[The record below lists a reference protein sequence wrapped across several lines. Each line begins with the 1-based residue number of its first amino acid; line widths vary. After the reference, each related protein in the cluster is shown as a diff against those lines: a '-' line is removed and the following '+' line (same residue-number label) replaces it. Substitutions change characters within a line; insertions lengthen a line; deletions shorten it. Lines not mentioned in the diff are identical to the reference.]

1 MKLHENQT
9 EFRELITLTAQEK
22 HISESAVERDYYIV
36 RALKQLADSEEADS
50 CVFKGGTS
58 LSKCYP
64 GSIERFSEDIDLTFY
79 KTEGLSNK
87 QIERRLKTV
96 EKIMTAGAKT
106 EPITSE
112 RNDRNKSCF
121 FWFDGEDSRIKLEI
135 GSSVRPEPFS
145 RKCLVT
151 YIQEYLEAHGF
162 GKEGAEYGLV
172 PVELNVLN
180 IERTFLDKIMA
191 VKRHA
196 ICGTLSGKVRHIYD
210 VMRLFAMP
218 ENQAFLQDN
227 KELKRLITL
236 TKETDSAYLEKR
248 NIPENY
254 DPTGAYDFP
263 AWKGCFDDD
272 IRSIYEHLH
281 EDLLYTDEKQGFDV
295 AVQTFERI
303 SALFAEIG
311 E

>member
-1 MKLHENQT
+1 MKLHENQS
-9 EFRELITLTAQEK
+9 EFRELIILTAREK

-36 RALKQLADSEEADS
+36 RALKQLADSEEAES

-87 QIERRLKTV
+87 QIERRLKSV
-96 EKIMTAGAKT
+96 EKIITAGAKT

-112 RNDRNKSCF
+112 RNDRNKSTF
-121 FWFDGEDSRIKLEI
+121 FWFDTEDSRIKLEI

-145 RKCLVT
+145 RKSLVT

-162 GKEGAEYGLV
+162 EKETAEYGLV
-172 PVELNVLN
+172 PVALNVLN

-210 VMRLFAMP
+210 VTRLFAMP
-218 ENQAFLQDN
+218 ENQAFLQN
-227 KELKRLITL
+227 KEELKRLIRL
-236 TKETDSAYLEKR
+236 TKETDSAYLGKR

-263 AWKGCFDDD
+263 SWKDCFNDD

-281 EDLLYTDEKQGFDV
+281 EDLLYTDEKQDFDV
-295 AVQTFERI
+295 AIRTFEKI
-303 SALFAEIG
+303 SAVFAEIG

>member
-1 MKLHENQT
+1 MKLHENLT
-9 EFRELITLTAQEK
+9 EFRDLITLTAQEK

-64 GSIERFSEDIDLTFY
+64 RSLERFSEDIDLTFY
-79 KTEGLSNK
+79 KTDGLSNK
-87 QIERRLKTV
+87 QIERRLKAV

-218 ENQAFLQDN
+218 ENQAFLQDS

-236 TKETDSAYLEKR
+236 TKETDSVYLEKR

-263 AWKGCFDDD
+263 AWKNCFDDD
-272 IRSIYEHLH
+272 IGSIYERLH
-281 EDLLYTDEKQGFDV
+281 EDLLYTDEKQEFDV

>member
-1 MKLHENQT
+1 MKLHVNLT
-9 EFRELITLTAQEK
+9 EFRDLITLTAQEK

-79 KTEGLSNK
+79 KTDGLSNK
-87 QIERRLKTV
+87 QIERRLKAV

-218 ENQAFLQDN
+218 ENQAFLQDS

-236 TKETDSAYLEKR
+236 TKETDSVYLEKR

-263 AWKGCFDDD
+263 AWKNCFDDD
-272 IRSIYEHLH
+272 IRSIYERLH
-281 EDLLYTDEKQGFDV
+281 EDLLYTDEKQEFDV

>member
-1 MKLHENQT
+1 MNLHENQV
-9 EFRELITLTAQEK
+9 EFHELITLTAQEK

-36 RALKQLADSEEADS
+36 QALKRLADSEEANS

-64 GSIERFSEDIDLTFY
+64 GSIERFSEDIDLTYY
-79 KTEGLSNK
+79 KTDGLSNK
-87 QIERRLKTV
+87 QIERRLKSV
-96 EKIMTAGAKT
+96 EKIMTADAT
-106 EPITSE
+106 TQPITSE
-112 RNDRNKSCF
+112 RNDRNKSIF
-121 FWFDGEDSRIKLEI
+121 FWFGSEDSRIKLEI

-145 RKCLVT
+145 RKILAT

-162 GKEGAEYGLV
+162 EKEAAEYGLV

-210 VMRLFAMP
+210 VTRLYALP
-218 ENQAFLQDN
+218 ENQAFLKN
-227 KELKRLITL
+227 KEELKRLLKL
-236 TKETDSAYLEKR
+236 TKETDSVYLEKR
-248 NIPENY
+248 STQDNY
-254 DPTGAYDFP
+254 NPTGAYDFP
-263 AWKGCFDDD
+263 AWRKCFNED
-272 IRSIYEHLH
+272 ICALYEHLH
-281 EDLLYTDEKQGFDV
+281 ENLLYTDEKQDFKI
-295 AVQTFERI
+295 AIQTFESI
-303 SALFAEIG
+303 STLFAEIG

>member
-1 MKLHENQT
+1 M
-9 EFRELITLTAQEK
+9 TAQEK

-36 RALKQLADSEEADS
+36 RALKQLADSEEVDS

-79 KTEGLSNK
+79 KTDGLSNK
-87 QIERRLKTV
+87 QIERRLKAV
-96 EKIMTAGAKT
+96 EKIMTTGAKM

-121 FWFDGEDSRIKLEI
+121 FWLDGEDSRIKLEI

-162 GKEGAEYGLV
+162 EKEVAEYGLV

-210 VMRLFAMP
+210 VTRLFAMP
-218 ENQAFLQDN
+218 ENQAFLQDS

-281 EDLLYTDEKQGFDV
+281 EDLLYTDEKQDYDV
-295 AVQTFERI
+295 AVQTFEII

>member
-1 MKLHENQT
+1 M
-9 EFRELITLTAQEK
+9 
-22 HISESAVERDYYIV
+22 
-36 RALKQLADSEEADS
+36 
-50 CVFKGGTS
+50 
-58 LSKCYP
+58 
-64 GSIERFSEDIDLTFY
+64 
-79 KTEGLSNK
+79 SNK
-87 QIERRLKTV
+87 QIERRLKAI
-96 EKIMTAGAKT
+96 EKIISAGAKT

-112 RNDRNKSCF
+112 RNDRNKSSY

-145 RKCLVT
+145 RKSLVT

-162 GKEGAEYGLV
+162 KKEAAEYDLV

-196 ICGTLSGKVRHIYD
+196 ICGTLSEKVRHIYD
-210 VMRLFAMP
+210 VTRLFTMP
-218 ENQAFLQDN
+218 ENQAFLQD
-227 KELKRLITL
+227 KEELKRLITL

-254 DPTGAYDFP
+254 DPTGAYYFP
-263 AWKGCFDDD
+263 AWKDCFNDD
-272 IRSIYEHLH
+272 IRSIYERLH
-281 EDLLYTDEKQGFDV
+281 EDLLYTDEKQNIDV
-295 AVQTFERI
+295 AIQTFERI

>member
-1 MKLHENQT
+1 MKLHENQA

-36 RALKQLADSEEADS
+36 HALKQLADSEEADS

-64 GSIERFSEDIDLTFY
+64 GSIERFSEDIDLTYY

-87 QIERRLKTV
+87 QIERRLKAV

-112 RNDRNKSCF
+112 RNDRNKSIY
-121 FWFDGEDSRIKLEI
+121 FWFGSEDSRIKLEI

-145 RKCLVT
+145 RKTLVT
-151 YIQEYLEAHGF
+151 YIQEYLEVHGF
-162 GKEGAEYGLV
+162 EKEVAEYGLV

-180 IERTFLDKIMA
+180 MERTFLDKIMA

-196 ICGTLSGKVRHIYD
+196 ICGTLPGKVRHIYD
-210 VMRLFAMP
+210 VARLFALP
-218 ENQAFLQDN
+218 ENQAFLQD
-227 KELKRLITL
+227 KEELKRLIIL
-236 TKETDSAYLEKR
+236 TKKTDWVYLEKR
-248 NIPENY
+248 SIPKEY
-254 DPTGAYDFP
+254 DPIGIYDFP
-263 AWKGCFDDD
+263 AWKDRFNDD

-281 EDLLYTDEKQGFDV
+281 EDLLYTDEKQDFD
-295 AVQTFERI
+295 AAIQAFEKI
-303 SALFAEIG
+303 SASFAEIG

>member
-1 MKLHENQT
+1 MKLHESQS
-9 EFRELITLTAQEK
+9 EFRELIILTALEK

-36 RALKQLADSEEADS
+36 RALQYLADSDEKDS

-96 EKIMTAGAKT
+96 EKIMTVGAKT
-106 EPITSE
+106 EPIASE
-112 RNDRNKSCF
+112 RNDRNKSSY
-121 FWFDGEDSRIKLEI
+121 FWFDSEDSRIKLEI
-135 GSSVRPEPFS
+135 GSSVRPEPFN
-145 RKCLVT
+145 KKVLVT
-151 YIQEYLEAHGF
+151 YIQEYLEEHGF
-162 GKEGAEYGLV
+162 ENEAAEYGLV

-210 VMRLFAMP
+210 VTRLFSMP
-218 ENQAFLQDN
+218 ENQEFLQN
-227 KELKRLITL
+227 KKELKNLIGL
-236 TKETDSAYLEKR
+236 TKETDTVYLEKR
-248 NIPENY
+248 NISENY
-254 DPTGAYDFP
+254 NPSGAYDFFS
-263 AWKGCFDDD
+263 WKDCFNDD

-281 EDLLYTDEKQGFDV
+281 EDLLYTDEKQNFDV
-295 AVQTFERI
+295 AIQTFEKI
-303 SALFAEIG
+303 STLFAEIG

>member
-1 MKLHENQT
+1 MKLHENLT
-9 EFRELITLTAQEK
+9 EFRDLITLTAQEK

-79 KTEGLSNK
+79 KTDGLSNK
-87 QIERRLKTV
+87 QIERRLKAV

-121 FWFDGEDSRIKLEI
+121 FWFDGEDRRIKLEI

-218 ENQAFLQDN
+218 ENQAFLQDS

-236 TKETDSAYLEKR
+236 TKETDSVYLEKR

-263 AWKGCFDDD
+263 AWKNCFDDD
-272 IRSIYEHLH
+272 IRSIYERLH
-281 EDLLYTDEKQGFDV
+281 EDLLYTDEKQEFDV

>member
-1 MKLHENQT
+1 MKLHENQI
-9 EFRELITLTAQEK
+9 EFRELITLTAKEK

-36 RALKQLADSEEADS
+36 RALKQLSDSEEADS

-79 KTEGLSNK
+79 KTEGLPNK
-87 QIERRLKTV
+87 QIERRLKAV

-112 RNDRNKSCF
+112 RNDRNKSSY
-121 FWFDGEDSRIKLEI
+121 FWFDSEERRIKLEI

-145 RKCLVT
+145 RKSLVT

-162 GKEGAEYGLV
+162 ENEAAEYGLV

-196 ICGTLSGKVRHIYD
+196 ICGTLSGKVRHIND
-210 VMRLFAMP
+210 VTRLFAMP
-218 ENQAFLQDN
+218 ESQAFQ
-227 KELKRLITL
+227 
-236 TKETDSAYLEKR
+236 S
-248 NIPENY
+248 PM
-254 DPTGAYDFP
+254 
-263 AWKGCFDDD
+263 
-272 IRSIYEHLH
+272 
-281 EDLLYTDEKQGFDV
+281 
-295 AVQTFERI
+295 
-303 SALFAEIG
+303 
-311 E
+311 

>member
-9 EFRELITLTAQEK
+9 EFRELITLTAREK
-22 HISESAVERDYYIV
+22 HISESAVERDYCIV

-87 QIERRLKTV
+87 QIERRLKAI
-96 EKIMTAGAKT
+96 EKIIAAGAKT

-112 RNDRNKSCF
+112 RNDRNKSSY
-121 FWFDGEDSRIKLEI
+121 FWFDGEESRIKLEI

-145 RKCLVT
+145 RKSLAA
-151 YIQEYLEAHGF
+151 YIQEYLEENGYE
-162 GKEGAEYGLV
+162 KEAAEYGLV

-196 ICGTLSGKVRHIYD
+196 VCGTLSGKVRHIYD
-210 VMRLFAMP
+210 VTRLFAMP
-218 ENQAFLQDN
+218 ENQIFLQD
-227 KELKRLITL
+227 KEELKRLITL

-254 DPTGAYDFP
+254 DPTGAYDFS

-281 EDLLYTDEKQGFDV
+281 EDLLYTDEKQDFDV
-295 AVQTFERI
+295 AVQTFEII